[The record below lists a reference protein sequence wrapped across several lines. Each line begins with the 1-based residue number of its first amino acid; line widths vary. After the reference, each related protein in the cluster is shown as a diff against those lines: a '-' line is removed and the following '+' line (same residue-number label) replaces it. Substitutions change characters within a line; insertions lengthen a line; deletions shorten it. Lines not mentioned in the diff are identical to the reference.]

1 MEKTHTKV
9 RSAPH
14 KAVLTS
20 LFVRLGKGSKKDGRK
35 VFNDALGVSYQRS
48 TNWLKRGLPV
58 QYVIAIAER
67 WGVPIDALARDDG
80 DLQMANEYFHATQ
93 STPAH

>member
-1 MEKTHTKV
+1 MEKTHKKV
-9 RSAPH
+9 GSAPH
-14 KAVLTS
+14 KAALTS

-67 WGVPIDALARDDG
+67 WGVPIDALASDDA
-80 DLQMANEYFHATQ
+80 DMAIAKEYLHATQ

>member
-1 MEKTHTKV
+1 MTKKHKTV
-9 RSAPH
+9 RSTPH
-14 KAVLTS
+14 KAALTS

-58 QYVIAIAER
+58 QYVIAIAEH

>member
-1 MEKTHTKV
+1 MTKKHKTV
-9 RSAPH
+9 RSTPH
-14 KAVLTS
+14 KAALTS

-58 QYVIAIAER
+58 QQVIAIAER
-67 WGVPIDALARDDG
+67 WGVPIDVLARDEG
-80 DLQMANEYFHATQ
+80 ELQIAKEYFNEPK
-93 STPAH
+93 STSAH

>member
-1 MEKTHTKV
+1 MTKKHKTV
-9 RSAPH
+9 RSTPH
-14 KAVLTS
+14 KAALTS

-58 QYVIAIAER
+58 EYVIAIAER
-67 WGVPIDALARDDG
+67 WGVPIDALARDDA
-80 DLQMANEYFHATQ
+80 DMTIAKEYFNATQ

>member
-1 MEKTHTKV
+1 MNKKHKTV

-14 KAVLTS
+14 KTALTS

-67 WGVPIDALARDDG
+67 WGLSVDLLARDDG
-80 DLQMANEYFHATQ
+80 DRAIAQEYFNAPQ
-93 STPAH
+93 STPTN

>member
-1 MEKTHTKV
+1 MNKKHKTV

-14 KAVLTS
+14 KAALTS
-20 LFVRLGKGSKKDGRK
+20 LFVRLGKGSKKEGRK
-35 VFNDALGVSYQRS
+35 IFNDALDVSYQRS

-67 WGVPIDALARDDG
+67 WGVPIDALARDDA
-80 DLQMANEYFHATQ
+80 DMTIAKEYFNAPQ

>member
-1 MEKTHTKV
+1 MTKKHKTV
-9 RSAPH
+9 RSTPH
-14 KAVLTS
+14 KAALTS